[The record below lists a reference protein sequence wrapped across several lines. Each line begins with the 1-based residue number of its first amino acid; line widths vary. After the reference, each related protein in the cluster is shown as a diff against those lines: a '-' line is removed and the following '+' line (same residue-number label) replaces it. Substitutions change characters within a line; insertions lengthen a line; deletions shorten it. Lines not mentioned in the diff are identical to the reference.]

1 MNPFFMINN
10 PMMNIVRQVQEI
22 KQNPNQLANV
32 LKQRGLISED
42 QFAEVSK
49 MGNNYEQIG
58 QYLMKNGRMPGNLNQ
73 YMGQVN
79 QIKKF
84 L

>member
-49 MGNNYEQIG
+49 MGSNYEQIG
-58 QYLMKNGRMPGNLNQ
+58 QYLMRNGRMPGNLNQ

-79 QIKKF
+79 QIQKF

>member
-49 MGNNYEQIG
+49 MGSNYEQIG

-79 QIKKF
+79 QIQKF

>member
-49 MGNNYEQIG
+49 MGSNYEQIG